1 MRQLLRYTIA
11 SQLLGT
17 CAETFSLQ
25 FVFYKMNLSDTSRES
40 SVKSAR
46 LDEEECFQQLQ
57 ELLPKSWP
65 SSFMREVSRKLPFSD
80 QWASQKYSFGPK
92 TIMCTNYLSQVYA
105 LDTIPVVSKCSMT
118 VLQINPIS
126 DLYDIYD
133 QVAEDWITHW
143 LLSW

>member
-1 MRQLLRYTIA
+1 MYLYLYLNKCSFAIFSHSFIFQMRQLLRYTIA

-65 SSFMREVSRKLPFSD
+65 SSFMREVSRKLPFSTSEL
-80 QWASQKYSFGPK
+80 QQLSQKYSFGPSHQK
-92 TIMCTNYLSQVYA
+92 WYQHCENFLTLSVEEKES
-105 LDTIPVVSKCSMT
+105 LENVCR
-118 VLQINPIS
+118 L
-126 DLYDIYD
+126 
-133 QVAEDWITHW
+133 
-143 LLSW
+143 